1 MSQEKGAVFAFAA
14 QVPVEGVD
22 DIVQRQILTY
32 NDEIMMVRVIFTK
45 PGPGGVPHS
54 HPHVQVT
61 SVESGVFEITIDGRT
76 ARLSA
81 GDSFYVPSDVHHSA
95 ICIEPGVLID
105 VFTPMR
111 GDFVG
116 A

>member
-1 MSQEKGAVFAFAA
+1 MSHKGDVFAFADKA
-14 QVPVEGVD
+14 EMEHLD
-22 DIVQRQILTY
+22 DIVSRQILTY
-32 NDEIMMVRVIFTK
+32 NDEIMVVRVIFTK

-111 GDFVG
+111 ADFV
-116 A
+116 AA